1 MHHYYEVKT
10 VMVVEDHEDL
20 RAFVAEEIRYEGYDV
35 TEASSAEEALYL
47 LDTLSRPCLILLD
60 RMLPGMSGGEFL
72 ERLEQTKRLDSLP
85 VVMIS
90 AAPNAEGSRGARL
103 VLRKP
108 IDRGYL
114 IEVVR
119 NFCGSPY

>member
-1 MHHYYEVKT
+1 VKT

-20 RAFVAEEIRYEGYDV
+20 RAFVAEEIRYEGYEV
-35 TEASSAEEALYL
+35 SEASSAEEALWL
-47 LDTLSRPCLILLD
+47 LDNMVGKPCLILLD

-72 ERLEQTKRLDSLP
+72 QRLDDSKRLDSLP

-108 IDRGYL
+108 IDPRYL

>member
-1 MHHYYEVKT
+1 
-10 VMVVEDHEDL
+10 MVVEDHEDL

-35 TEASSAEEALYL
+35 TEASSAEEALWL
-47 LDTLSRPCLILLD
+47 LDNMMSRPCLILLD

-72 ERLEQTKRLDSLP
+72 ERLEQTKRLETFP

-108 IDRGYL
+108 IDPRYL